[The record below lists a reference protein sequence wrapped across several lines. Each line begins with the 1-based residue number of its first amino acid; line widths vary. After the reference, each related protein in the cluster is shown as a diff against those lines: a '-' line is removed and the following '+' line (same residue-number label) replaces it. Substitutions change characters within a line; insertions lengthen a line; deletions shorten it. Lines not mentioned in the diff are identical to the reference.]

1 MWFSPKWFIH
11 IFWFFFFFLHDSFT
25 CHVLLKWFIYFHIWF
40 FPCMILFFSNQ
51 MIDLCSHV
59 TVVHDTSHVIFFLW
73 LFTHHVKK
81 KKAAQWHRKLLLF
94 TCLFPPSTSNQ
105 TGHSQSSLNIISH
118 LHHITEA
125 LWLAV
130 APAEWLNAIKK
141 CEFFLMPRTLPALTT
156 ALALDRTGKLFSV
169 EMEF

>member
-1 MWFSPKWFIH
+1 MNNVIPPQMVHSYILIFFFTWFIH
-11 IFWFFFFFLHDSFT
+11 LPYIVEVIHLFSHIIFSLHDS
-25 CHVLLKWFIYFHIWF
+25 
-40 FPCMILFFSNQ
+40 FFSNQ
-51 MIDLCSHV
+51 MIHLCSHV
-59 TVVHDTSHVIFFLW
+59 TVARHISRDFFFLW